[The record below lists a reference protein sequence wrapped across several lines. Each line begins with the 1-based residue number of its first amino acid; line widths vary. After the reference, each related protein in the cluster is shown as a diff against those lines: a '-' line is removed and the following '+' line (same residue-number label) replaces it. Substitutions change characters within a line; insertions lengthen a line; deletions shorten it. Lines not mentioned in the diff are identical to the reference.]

1 MPHRE
6 HLRNDCPMR
15 VSAVLLLSLLGSSVA
30 LAAPKALS
38 ADRPVVLVTD
48 VVVVGEGPIGVEAAT
63 ATLTRRFARL
73 NEVLEVRSMVDARAK
88 LDAAAVDQMMGSDD
102 DGLAVTGKYLQVS
115 RLVLTRIAVIGGI
128 TEVQM
133 RLFNTEDASTEVA
146 FGRRIRA
153 GTDPSLVLAALDVL
167 ADRMA
172 VWLIDAYGDGGP
184 SEAFEALANKKL
196 TPKDKAGAPTKFGW
210 LGLAG
215 GLIAGAGLGAIGGG
229 ITAGVV
235 DSSFDTVDIAAVGVG
250 GVALLL
256 GGTAVIVDAGE

>member
-153 GTDPSLVLAALDVL
+153 GTDPSLVL
-167 ADRMA
+167 
-172 VWLIDAYGDGGP
+172 IDAYGDGGP